1 MDGKQPS
8 GNIVGLKEKEA
19 LDYQRQKEPYKK
31 YRLMTY
37 TKNYIVVIFNNHIDD
52 KDFATAEARN
62 IYFSENKTKFIEKE
76 IIFLEAELLDES
88 FVEILDIISKY
99 NDDSMIGLDEDDV
112 IYSNDIKQQSHTAIK
127 ELCTNNRCSSKTLQ
141 LMDLLDLAVKNDK
154 NVYFLF

>member
-1 MDGKQPS
+1 
-8 GNIVGLKEKEA
+8 
-19 LDYQRQKEPYKK
+19 
-31 YRLMTY
+31 MTY

-112 IYSNDIKQQSHTAIK
+112 IYSNDIKQQCHTAIK